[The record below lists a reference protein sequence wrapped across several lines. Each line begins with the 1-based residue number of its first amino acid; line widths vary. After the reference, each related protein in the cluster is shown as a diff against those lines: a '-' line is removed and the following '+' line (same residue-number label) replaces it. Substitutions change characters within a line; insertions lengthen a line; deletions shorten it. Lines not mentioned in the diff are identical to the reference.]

1 MPSWVNN
8 GGGSQEPSKQRKRW
22 EIEDKK
28 LLKNLKYQ
36 LANDGSSDVQ
46 YDLGKQLLEDTDG
59 KSSEDLS
66 RERFHKLMKSI
77 LQTSVTYLDKSK
89 A

>member
-8 GGGSQEPSKQRKRW
+8 GSSSHEPSKQRKRW

-36 LANDGSSDVQ
+36 LANDGSSEVQ

-59 KSSEDLS
+59 ESNGLWSKET
-66 RERFHKLMKSI
+66 FHKLLKSI
-77 LQTSVTYLDKSK
+77 F
-89 A
+89 

>member
-1 MPSWVNN
+1 MPSWINN
-8 GGGSQEPSKQRKRW
+8 SDGNSEPSKQRKRW

-36 LANDGSSDVQ
+36 LANDGSSDCQ

-59 KSSEDLS
+59 E
-66 RERFHKLMKSI
+66 
-77 LQTSVTYLDKSK
+77 
-89 A
+89 

>member
-8 GGGSQEPSKQRKRW
+8 GESSGEPSKQRKRW

-36 LANDGSSDVQ
+36 LANDGSSEVQ
-46 YDLGKQLLEDTDG
+46 FDLGKQLLEDTDG
-59 KSSEDLS
+59 KPYRCCITL
-66 RERFHKLMKSI
+66 
-77 LQTSVTYLDKSK
+77 
-89 A
+89 

>member
-8 GGGSQEPSKQRKRW
+8 GDNSAEPSRQRKRW

-36 LANDGSSDVQ
+36 LANDGSSEVQ
-46 YDLGKQLLEDTDG
+46 FDLGKQLLEDTDG
-59 KSSEDLS
+59 KLTEYKN
-66 RERFHKLMKSI
+66 ETQATKI
-77 LQTSVTYLDKSK
+77 LLYFFR
-89 A
+89 AR

>member
-8 GGGSQEPSKQRKRW
+8 GDNNGEPSKQRKRW

-36 LANDGSSDVQ
+36 LANDGSREVQ

-59 KSSEDLS
+59 KLCNH
-66 RERFHKLMKSI
+66 FQIHMP
-77 LQTSVTYLDKSK
+77 QV

>member
-1 MPSWVNN
+1 MASWVNS
-8 GGGSQEPSKQRKRW
+8 GVGSTEPLKQRKRW

-46 YDLGKQLLEDTDG
+46 YDLGKQLLEDADG
-59 KSSEDLS
+59 E
-66 RERFHKLMKSI
+66 SI
-77 LQTSVTYLDKSK
+77 GYLTYNGADC
-89 A
+89 

>member
-1 MPSWVNN
+1 MPSWINN
-8 GGGSQEPSKQRKRW
+8 GNSSAEPSKQRKRW

-36 LANDGSSDVQ
+36 LANDGSSEVQ

-59 KSSEDLS
+59 ELCNNPASDL
-66 RERFHKLMKSI
+66 I
-77 LQTSVTYLDKSK
+77 

>member
-8 GGGSQEPSKQRKRW
+8 GVNLQDPARQRKRW

-59 KSSEDLS
+59 KC
-66 RERFHKLMKSI
+66 I
-77 LQTSVTYLDKSK
+77 ISVTMQLISQ
-89 A
+89 

>member
-1 MPSWVNN
+1 MPSWINSAASN
-8 GGGSQEPSKQRKRW
+8 GEPSKQRKRW

-59 KSSEDLS
+59 ENSYKMCGM
-66 RERFHKLMKSI
+66 R
-77 LQTSVTYLDKSK
+77 V

>member
-8 GGGSQEPSKQRKRW
+8 GASCSEPSKQRKRW

-46 YDLGKQLLEDTDG
+46 YDLGKQLLEDTEG
-59 KSSEDLS
+59 
-66 RERFHKLMKSI
+66 RH
-77 LQTSVTYLDKSK
+77 
-89 A
+89 